1 MAADWRG
8 ERSAG
13 SQRACGNVDER
24 DHDGSHET
32 ELPTEKVIPTVT
44 DPRNPHD
51 GDLPELARDA
61 VGAADAPDG
70 PLLRLVKDR
79 RVAFVIVGVINT
91 IVGFGWFAFFEF
103 TVGRWLGEYGYMV
116 TLLLAH
122 VAAVLCA
129 FVLYRRF
136 VFRVRGHVL
145 LDLARFES
153 VYLVSL
159 GINAVLLPLLVE
171 LAHLQP
177 IVAQA
182 LIVFVTT
189 LVSYFGHSRF
199 SFRRKKGTM

>member
-1 MAADWRG
+1 MTKT
-8 ERSAG
+8 
-13 SQRACGNVDER
+13 NER
-24 DHDGSHET
+24 DADDQAT
-32 ELPTEKVIPTVT
+32 
-44 DPRNPHD
+44 PH
-51 GDLPELARDA
+51 AAQDA
-61 VGAADAPDG
+61 IGGLSGPDG

-79 RVAFVIVGVINT
+79 RVAFLIVGAVNT
-91 IVGFGWFAFFEF
+91 VVGFLWFAFFEI

-122 VAAVLCA
+122 IAAVLCA

-136 VFRVRGHVL
+136 VFRVRGHVW

-171 LAHLQP
+171 FAHLQP

-189 LVSYFGHSRF
+189 IVSYFGHSRF
-199 SFRRKKGTM
+199 SFRRKKSAT